1 MKVSKIFLYDEPAVQ
16 EIQISNLKNFL
27 LETLH
32 VDVEIKECIFN
43 NLDGKTIEMIS
54 GCRIFDPKMP
64 FKEHLPSKQEMD
76 FEKSVCKD
84 TKLMGKTTMIEDARR
99 IEDVVM
105 YDGFEVQNIISDII
119 TENDS
124 DQNNL
129 HIVFTNKLTCTYD
142 TADSR
147 YHGRSVICSNPAII
161 STTGMIEAPARPR
174 EYYFEAM
181 KYKMQGLDIQDIK
194 KKYSEKFLDY
204 HDNRLS
210 KISEGCLLQAIFYYM
225 TGDAFCDSLDCRLN
239 NAHWQKDLL
248 YSQLKIGK
256 LCNKHQALLDKLH
269 L

>member
-27 LETLH
+27 LETFH
-32 VDVEIKECIFN
+32 VDVEIKECVFH
-43 NLDGKTIEMIS
+43 NLDGKTIEKIS
-54 GCRIFDPKMP
+54 GCRIFDHKMP
-64 FKEHLPSKQEMD
+64 FKEHLPNKQEID
-76 FEKSVCKD
+76 FEKSVCED
-84 TKLMGKTTMIEDARR
+84 TNLLEKTTMVENAER
-99 IEDVVM
+99 IEDVMM
-105 YDGFEVQNIISDII
+105 YDGFEVQNIIYDVI
-119 TENDS
+119 TKNDS

-129 HIVFTNKLTCTYD
+129 HIVFTNRLICTYD

-147 YHGRSVICSNPAII
+147 YHGRTVICSNPAII

-181 KYKMQGLDIQDIK
+181 KCKMQGLDIQDVK
-194 KKYSEKFLDY
+194 KNYSGKFLDY
-204 HDNRLS
+204 HDKRLS
-210 KISEGCLLQAIFYYM
+210 KISEGYLLQAIFYYM

-256 LCNKHQALLDKLH
+256 LCNKHQALLDN
-269 L
+269 

>member
-1 MKVSKIFLYDEPAVQ
+1 LKISKIFLYDEPAVQ

-27 LETLH
+27 LKTFH
-32 VDVEIKECIFN
+32 VDVEIKGCIFN
-43 NLDGKTIEMIS
+43 NLDVKYVEKIS
-54 GCRIFDPKMP
+54 GCRIFEPKVP
-64 FKEHLPSKQEMD
+64 FKKHLPNKQEID

-84 TKLMGKTTMIEDARR
+84 TKLMEKTTMVEDAKR

-105 YDGFEVQNIISDII
+105 YDGFELQNIIYDVI
-119 TENDS
+119 TKNDS
-124 DQNNL
+124 ESNNL
-129 HIVFTNKLTCTYD
+129 HIVFTNRLICTYD
-142 TADSR
+142 TTDSR
-147 YHGRSVICSNPAII
+147 YHGRTVICSNPAII

-256 LCNKHQALLDKLH
+256 LCNKHQALLDN
-269 L
+269 

>member
-1 MKVSKIFLYDEPAVQ
+1 LKISKIFLYDEPAVQ

-27 LETLH
+27 LKTFH
-32 VDVEIKECIFN
+32 VDVEIKRCIFN
-43 NLDGKTIEMIS
+43 NLDLKNVEKIS
-54 GCRIFDPKMP
+54 SCRIFKPKVP
-64 FKEHLPSKQEMD
+64 FKKHLPNKQEVD

-84 TKLMGKTTMIEDARR
+84 TKLMEKTIMVEDAKR

-105 YDGFEVQNIISDII
+105 YDGFELQNIIYDVI
-119 TENDS
+119 TKNDS
-124 DQNNL
+124 EPNNL
-129 HIVFTNKLTCTYD
+129 HIIFTNRLICTYD

-147 YHGRSVICSNPAII
+147 YHGRTVICSNPAIV

-225 TGDAFCDSLDCRLN
+225 TGDVFCDSLDCRLN

-256 LCNKHQALLDKLH
+256 LCNKHQALLDN
-269 L
+269 

>member
-43 NLDGKTIEMIS
+43 NLDDKIIEKIS

-181 KYKMQGLDIQDIK
+181 KCKMQGLDIQNVK
-194 KKYSEKFLDY
+194 KNYNGKILDY
-204 HDNRLS
+204 HDQRLS
-210 KISEGCLLQAIFYYM
+210 KIAEGYLLQVIFYYM

-248 YSQLKIGK
+248 YSQLEIGK
-256 LCNKHQALLDKLH
+256 LCHKHQTLLDKLH

>member
-27 LETLH
+27 LETFH
-32 VDVEIKECIFN
+32 VDVEIKECVFH
-43 NLDGKTIEMIS
+43 NLDGKTIEKIS
-54 GCRIFDPKMP
+54 GCRIFDHKIP
-64 FKEHLPSKQEMD
+64 FKEHLPNKQEID
-76 FEKSVCKD
+76 FEKSVCED
-84 TKLMGKTTMIEDARR
+84 TNLLEKTTMVENAER
-99 IEDVVM
+99 IEDVMM
-105 YDGFEVQNIISDII
+105 YDGFEVQNIIYDVI
-119 TENDS
+119 TKNDS

-129 HIVFTNKLTCTYD
+129 HIVFTNRLICTYD

-147 YHGRSVICSNPAII
+147 YHGRTVICSNPAII

-181 KYKMQGLDIQDIK
+181 KCKMQGLDIQDVK
-194 KKYSEKFLDY
+194 KNYSGKFLDY
-204 HDNRLS
+204 HDKRLS
-210 KISEGCLLQAIFYYM
+210 KISEGYLLQAIFYYM

-256 LCNKHQALLDKLH
+256 LCNKHQALLDN
-269 L
+269 

>member
-1 MKVSKIFLYDEPAVQ
+1 MKVSKIFLYNEPAVQ
-16 EIQISNLKNFL
+16 EIQILNLKNFL
-27 LETLH
+27 LETFH

-43 NLDGKTIEMIS
+43 NLDDKIIEKIS
-54 GCRIFDPKMP
+54 G
-64 FKEHLPSKQEMD
+64 LPSKQEID

-84 TKLMGKTTMIEDARR
+84 TKLMEKTTMVEDAER

-105 YDGFEVQNIISDII
+105 YDGFEVQNIIYDII
-119 TENDS
+119 MEDDS
-124 DQNNL
+124 DPNNL

-147 YHGRSVICSNPAII
+147 YHGRTVICSNPSII

-181 KYKMQGLDIQDIK
+181 KCKMQGLDIQNVK
-194 KKYSEKFLDY
+194 KNYNGKILDY
-204 HDNRLS
+204 HDQRLS
-210 KISEGCLLQAIFYYM
+210 KIAEGYLLQAVFYYM
-225 TGDAFCDSLDCRLN
+225 TGDAFCDILDCRLN

-256 LCNKHQALLDKLH
+256 LCHKHQTLLDKLH

>member
-27 LETLH
+27 LETFH
-32 VDVEIKECIFN
+32 MDVEIKECVFH
-43 NLDGKTIEMIS
+43 NLDRKTIEKIS
-54 GCRIFDPKMP
+54 ACRIFEPKMP
-64 FKEHLPSKQEMD
+64 FKEHLPNKQEID
-76 FEKSVCKD
+76 FEKSVCED
-84 TKLMGKTTMIEDARR
+84 TKLMEKTTMVENAER
-99 IEDVVM
+99 IEDVIM
-105 YDGFEVQNIISDII
+105 YDGFEIQNIIYDII

-124 DQNNL
+124 DSNNL

-142 TADSR
+142 TADNR
-147 YHGRSVICSNPAII
+147 YHGRAVICSNPAII

-174 EYYFEAM
+174 EYYFDAM
-181 KYKMQGLDIQDIK
+181 KCKMQGLDIQNVK
-194 KKYSEKFLDY
+194 KNYNGEFLDY
-204 HDNRLS
+204 HDKRLS
-210 KISEGCLLQAIFYYM
+210 KIAEGYLLQAIFYYM
-225 TGDAFCDSLDCRLN
+225 AGVAFCDSLDCRLN

>member
-1 MKVSKIFLYDEPAVQ
+1 MKISKIFLYDEPAVQ

-27 LETLH
+27 LKTFH

-43 NLDGKTIEMIS
+43 NLDAKNIEKIS
-54 GCRIFDPKMP
+54 SCRIFEPKVP
-64 FKEHLPSKQEMD
+64 FKKHLPNKQEID

-84 TKLMGKTTMIEDARR
+84 TKLMEKTTMVEDAKR

-105 YDGFEVQNIISDII
+105 YDGFELQNIIYDVI
-119 TENDS
+119 TKNDS
-124 DQNNL
+124 ESNNL
-129 HIVFTNKLTCTYD
+129 HIVFTNRLICTYD
-142 TADSR
+142 TTDSR
-147 YHGRSVICSNPAII
+147 YHGRTVICSNPAIV

-181 KYKMQGLDIQDIK
+181 KYKMQGLDIQDLK

-256 LCNKHQALLDKLH
+256 LCNKHQAILDN
-269 L
+269 

>member
-1 MKVSKIFLYDEPAVQ
+1 MKISKIFLYDEPAVQ
-16 EIQISNLKNFL
+16 EIQISSLKNFL
-27 LETLH
+27 LETFH
-32 VDVEIKECIFN
+32 ADVEIKECIFN

-181 KYKMQGLDIQDIK
+181 KCKMQGLDIQNVK
-194 KKYSEKFLDY
+194 KNYNEKILDY
-204 HDNRLS
+204 HDQRLS
-210 KISEGCLLQAIFYYM
+210 KIAEGYLLQVIFYYM

-248 YSQLKIGK
+248 YSQLEIGK
-256 LCNKHQALLDKLH
+256 LCHKHQTLLDKLH

>member
-1 MKVSKIFLYDEPAVQ
+1 LKISKIFLYDEPAVQ

-27 LETLH
+27 LETFH
-32 VDVEIKECIFN
+32 VDVEIKECIFH
-43 NLDGKTIEMIS
+43 NLDGKTIERIS
-54 GCRIFDPKMP
+54 GCRIFDPKIP
-64 FKEHLPSKQEMD
+64 FKEHLPNKQEID
-76 FEKSVCKD
+76 FEKSVCED
-84 TKLMGKTTMIEDARR
+84 TKLMEKTTMVEDAKR
-99 IEDVVM
+99 IEDVMM
-105 YDGFEVQNIISDII
+105 YDGFELQNIIYDVI
-119 TENDS
+119 TKNDS
-124 DQNNL
+124 ESNNL
-129 HIVFTNKLTCTYD
+129 HIVFTNRLICTYD
-142 TADSR
+142 TADNR
-147 YHGRSVICSNPAII
+147 YHGRTVICSNPAII

-256 LCNKHQALLDKLH
+256 LCNKHQALLDN
-269 L
+269 